1 MFRLFSTAS
10 ILTLAL
16 IAVAPLEA
24 RADGG
29 TGPTAGASTNQAE
42 MGPWNAGAAHLAQ
55 NSKLATSSYAYIK
68 SEIAKIQNETMRKET
83 EDAVTNADTCVKFR
97 ANLTAE
103 KKQAIV
109 DKLLA
114 EGLLDQGETQRIPGG
129 LVAGVFPGLRD
140 DGTACPKLPM
150 PYIAA
155 PGSAFGGHHS
165 EPGGLPMHV
174 AVNLTSA
181 INLAATNRMV
191 YGTLG
196 ADNLPAVNGQG
207 GAKADADFVID
218 QDVVLAAPIWHDWAK
233 TMVFQWNADGSEFTE
248 MNFGGNGKTDKWG
261 AAGDSKTGGH
271 HIMGIAEVIARNF
284 PAAYVIAQAS
294 AHQAPNAGNEHFVV
308 NWIRTA
314 SILDGVDPVERGYLT
329 KDATGRL
336 RLAAVRKL
344 GSINIQASLPNQPNL
359 LYEYVLHNLS
369 DADYTFT
376 GTASAQSDL
385 FLRILAPKFGYDA
398 ADAKKYNTEF
408 RNPVLSNLSGERLL
422 VLYANG
428 GIERVEAEVAKLKT
442 AGIIK

>member
-1 MFRLFSTAS
+1 
-10 ILTLAL
+10 
-16 IAVAPLEA
+16 
-24 RADGG
+24 
-29 TGPTAGASTNQAE
+29 
-42 MGPWNAGAAHLAQ
+42 
-55 NSKLATSSYAYIK
+55 
-68 SEIAKIQNETMRKET
+68 
-83 EDAVTNADTCVKFR
+83 
-97 ANLTAE
+97 
-103 KKQAIV
+103 
-109 DKLLA
+109 
-114 EGLLDQGETQRIPGG
+114 
-129 LVAGVFPGLRD
+129 
-140 DGTACPKLPM
+140 
-150 PYIAA
+150 
-155 PGSAFGGHHS
+155 
-165 EPGGLPMHV
+165 
-174 AVNLTSA
+174 
-181 INLAATNRMV
+181 
-191 YGTLG
+191 
-196 ADNLPAVNGQG
+196 
-207 GAKADADFVID
+207 
-218 QDVVLAAPIWHDWAK
+218 
-233 TMVFQWNADGSEFTE
+233 

-314 SILDGVDPVERGYLT
+314 SILAGVDPVERGYLT

-422 VLYANG
+422 ILYANG